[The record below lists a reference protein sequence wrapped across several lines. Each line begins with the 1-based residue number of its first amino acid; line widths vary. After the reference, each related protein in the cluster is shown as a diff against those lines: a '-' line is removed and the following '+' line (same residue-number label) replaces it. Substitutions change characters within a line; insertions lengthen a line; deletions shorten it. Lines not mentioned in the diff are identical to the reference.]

1 MTVVCASHGRS
12 ALLTC
17 LLAAFSASAEPALA
31 DGEPPAQARLVLLDG
46 TTRDVV
52 SLRFTP
58 DAELLLDTGEALP
71 VDELR
76 RIEPIRPADEAVPA
90 ATDARID
97 VRLPRDGRLIAR
109 DAVLTDDACTLSRAS
124 GPAWTLSLDELVAV
138 RFDRHAELPA
148 FAAAVRD
155 KPIDRDRL
163 FVRLEAAPVAV
174 EGYVSAVTADTVR
187 FEWQDE
193 QRTLP
198 REKLYGIV
206 FARVGQTELPAARF
220 TVHLH
225 DGSRLPA
232 DRIVMD
238 KAPDAPAPVLR
249 TFVSAATSL
258 VVPWLE
264 VRRIDVRSERVR
276 FLSDLMPVDAQH
288 KPIVALPRPWRADRG
303 VTGAPL
309 RAGDQSFDKGLG
321 VQSGTMLAFD
331 IGKEWTG
338 FAAVLGLDP
347 QTGKDG
353 DCEYVVRGDGR
364 ELLRER
370 VRGGDPPRSVRA
382 DVAGVER
389 LELSVEYGA
398 DLDFGDHANWCD
410 ASLIR
415 SR

>member
-1 MTVVCASHGRS
+1 VTVVCVSHRRS
-12 ALLTC
+12 ALLIC
-17 LLAAFSASAEPALA
+17 LLAALAASTAPALA
-31 DGEPPAQARLVLLDG
+31 DSELRAQARLVLLDG
-46 TTRDVV
+46 TMRDVA

-58 DAELLLDTGEALP
+58 DGDVLLDAGDALP
-71 VDELR
+71 LDELR
-76 RIEPIRPADEAVPA
+76 RIEPIRAADETVPA

-109 DAVLTDDACTLSRAS
+109 DAALTDDACTLSRAG
-124 GPAWTLSLDELVAV
+124 GPAWTLSLDDLVAV

-206 FARVGQTELPAARF
+206 FARVRQPELPAARF
-220 TVHLH
+220 TAHLH

-232 DRIVMD
+232 DRIEMD
-238 KAPDAPAPVLR
+238 KAPDAPAAVLR
-249 TFVSAATSL
+249 AFVSAATAL
-258 VVPWLE
+258 VVPWPD

-276 FLSDLMPVDAQH
+276 FLSDLMPIDAQH
-288 KPIVALPRPWRADRG
+288 KPIVALPRPWRADRA

-321 VQSGTMLAFD
+321 VQSGTTLAFD

-353 DCEYVVRGDGR
+353 DCVYVVRGDGR

-370 VRGGDPPRSVRA
+370 VRGGEPPRSVRA
-382 DVAGVER
+382 DVTGVER
-389 LELSVEYGA
+389 LELAVEYGA